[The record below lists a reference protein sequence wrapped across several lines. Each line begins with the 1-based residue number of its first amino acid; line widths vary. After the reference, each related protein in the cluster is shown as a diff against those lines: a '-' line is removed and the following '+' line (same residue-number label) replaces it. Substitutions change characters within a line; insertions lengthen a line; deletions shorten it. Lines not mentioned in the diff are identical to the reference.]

1 MLIGFFTFIG
11 NWRLFCVNAFNQPLS
26 VVYFRRKYIF
36 PELVNNKARKTL
48 DRDWKDNMSGKK
60 QLGKNFAVQ
69 ASILAIASIISK
81 LIGML
86 YNIPFANILS
96 SEGNGYYG
104 AAQTVYALILLIA
117 TFSIPAAVSK
127 IMAEYIE
134 KGEYRNVKRIHNGA
148 MLYVLVVGGLAAIIT
163 YVGAPYFVTENAVL
177 SLRVLAPTIFLSGF
191 LSVYR
196 GYFQAY
202 GNMIPTSVSQIVE
215 QIFNAI
221 VSIVAA
227 LLFMKWALSL
237 GYEEGSTAYDAFGA
251 AGGTLGTGVAVLAG
265 LIYMIFIY
273 GREKRELKQRMMEDK
288 TEQVLSYKEVVK
300 LLLMIATP
308 IIFSSFIYNVNVT
321 LDMTI
326 FQKMMGYMGMTGDV
340 IDGQYGMY
348 SRMYLVLANVPIAMA
363 SAIASAVIPSV
374 SSAYSVSNY
383 KECNRKITQS
393 MQLTMVLTIPCA
405 VGFAVL
411 GKPVVRLLYYSLS
424 EQDTNMVTNLLLL
437 GGVSIVLY
445 GISSVL
451 NGVLQGIG
459 KVNIPV
465 ISSATALVLHI
476 ILLVP
481 LIAFTD
487 VGIYSLIIAT
497 AFYAIV
503 VVVMNYRVIKKCL
516 QYRMEWKQTIG
527 VPLASAVVMGI
538 VTVIIYWGLELVL
551 SKVMR
556 AYASNAVA
564 CLVAIC
570 IAVVVYFI
578 SMIKIGGYTKEM
590 LLAFPKGTL
599 LVKIAEKLHLI

>member
-1 MLIGFFTFIG
+1 M
-11 NWRLFCVNAFNQPLS
+11 
-26 VVYFRRKYIF
+26 
-36 PELVNNKARKTL
+36 
-48 DRDWKDNMSGKK
+48 GK
-60 QLGKNFAVQ
+60 LAKNFAIQ
-69 ASILAIASIISK
+69 ASILAIASIVSK

-96 SEGNGYYG
+96 KEGNGYYG

-127 IMAEYIE
+127 IMAERIE
-134 KGEYRNVKRIHNGA
+134 KGEYRNVKRIFNGA
-148 MLYVLVVGGLAAIIT
+148 MLYVLVVGGIAAVIT
-163 YVGAPYFVTENAVL
+163 YVGAPYFVTDNAVL

-202 GNMIPTSVSQIVE
+202 GNMVPTSVSQIVE

-221 VSIVAA
+221 VSIGAA
-227 LLFMKWALSL
+227 LLFMKWAVSL
-237 GYEEGSTAYDAFGA
+237 GHEEGTTTYDSFGA

-265 LIYMIFIY
+265 LIYMVWLF
-273 GREKRELKQRMMEDK
+273 GQEKKALQQRMQEDT
-288 TEQVLSYKEVVK
+288 TEHLLSYKEVIK
-300 LLLMIATP
+300 LLLLIATP

-326 FQKMMGYMGMTGDV
+326 FQKMMESMGMDGEV

-363 SAIASAVIPSV
+363 AAVASAVIPAV
-374 SSAYSVSNY
+374 SSAHAVGNNT
-383 KECNRKITQS
+383 ECNRKITQS

-405 VGFAVL
+405 IGFAVL

-424 EQDTNMVTNLLLL
+424 EQDTAMVANLLVL
-437 GGVSIVLY
+437 GGISIVLY
-445 GISSVL
+445 GVSSVL

-459 KVNIPV
+459 KVNVPV
-465 ISSATALVLHI
+465 ISAAVALILHV

-481 LIAFTD
+481 MIGIVKL
-487 VGIYSLIIAT
+487 GIYSLIIAT
-497 AFYAIV
+497 AFYAIIV
-503 VVVMNYRVIKKCL
+503 VIMNYRVVKKEL
-516 QYRMEWKQTIG
+516 QYQMEWKQTVG
-527 VPLASAVVMGI
+527 VPLTSAVVMGI
-538 VTVIIYWGLELVL
+538 VAFLVYWGLEFVL
-551 SKVMR
+551 SKVMG
-556 AYASNAVA
+556 AYVSNAIA

-570 IAVVVYFI
+570 IAVAVYFI

-599 LVKIAEKLHLI
+599 LVKVAEKLHLI

>member
-1 MLIGFFTFIG
+1 M
-11 NWRLFCVNAFNQPLS
+11 
-26 VVYFRRKYIF
+26 
-36 PELVNNKARKTL
+36 
-48 DRDWKDNMSGKK
+48 GK
-60 QLGKNFAVQ
+60 LAKNFAIQ
-69 ASILAIASIISK
+69 ASILAIASIVSK

-96 SEGNGYYG
+96 KEGNGYYG

-127 IMAEYIE
+127 IMAERIE
-134 KGEYRNVKRIHNGA
+134 KGEYRNVKRIFNGA
-148 MLYVLVVGGLAAIIT
+148 MLYVLVVGGIAAVIT
-163 YVGAPYFVTENAVL
+163 YVGAPYFVTDNAVL

-202 GNMIPTSVSQIVE
+202 GNMVPTSVSQIVE

-221 VSIVAA
+221 VSIGAA
-227 LLFMKWALSL
+227 LLFMKWAVSL
-237 GYEEGSTAYDAFGA
+237 GHEEGTTTYDSFGA

-265 LIYMIFIY
+265 LIYMVWLF
-273 GREKRELKQRMMEDK
+273 GQEKKALQQRMQEDT
-288 TEQVLSYKEVVK
+288 TEHLLSYKEVIK
-300 LLLMIATP
+300 LLLLIATP

-326 FQKMMGYMGMTGDV
+326 FQKMMESMGMDGEV

-363 SAIASAVIPSV
+363 AAVASAVIPAV
-374 SSAYSVSNY
+374 SSAHAVGN
-383 KECNRKITQS
+383 KTECNRKITQS

-405 VGFAVL
+405 IGFAVL

-424 EQDTNMVTNLLLL
+424 EQDTAMVANLLVL
-437 GGVSIVLY
+437 GGISIVLY
-445 GISSVL
+445 GVSSVL

-465 ISSATALVLHI
+465 ISAAVALILHV

-481 LIAFTD
+481 MIGIVKL
-487 VGIYSLIIAT
+487 GIYSLIIAT
-497 AFYAIV
+497 AFYAIIV
-503 VVVMNYRVIKKCL
+503 VIMNYRVVKKEL
-516 QYRMEWKQTIG
+516 QYQMEWKQTVG
-527 VPLASAVVMGI
+527 VPLTSAVVMGI
-538 VTVIIYWGLELVL
+538 VAFLVYWGLEFVL
-551 SKVMR
+551 SKVMG
-556 AYASNAVA
+556 AYVSNAIA

-570 IAVVVYFI
+570 IAVAVYFI

-599 LVKIAEKLHLI
+599 LVKVAEKLHLI